1 MDSIKERE
9 KKLFNDWREEIGEEF
24 CINGGLQF
32 RGDYFLT
39 EASDGVCYW
48 DRKEG
53 NEEMLWNE
61 SSKRVLILT
70 KDLNEP
76 GDTWDIRIESCGRK
90 AVLADKK
97 NAPQIQYLNVGFY
110 RKLKRWVYGIF
121 KSTNEFDIPTFDYV
135 YRNSEELAKFYEQ
148 VPLVRINCK
157 MKSGVSTIS
166 NRELSSYI
174 NRDKDFLI
182 EQIKIYQPN
191 VIVCCGNQ
199 NGVNIILNQVVKD
212 IYPDLCKVENT
223 GEWVYYSK
231 ISDVLVIDSYHPSS
245 TINGDKWQYEE
256 FLKNFYQGVKE
267 VNFVFTPWVIY
278 GENDIK
284 PQKPC

>member
-24 CINGGLQF
+24 SINGGLQF

-174 NRDKDFLI
+174 NRDKDVLI

-199 NGVNIILNQVVKD
+199 NCVNIILNHF
-212 IYPDLCKVENT
+212 
-223 GEWVYYSK
+223 SK
-231 ISDVLVIDSYHPSS
+231 
-245 TINGDKWQYEE
+245 N
-256 FLKNFYQGVKE
+256 
-267 VNFVFTPWVIY
+267 
-278 GENDIK
+278 
-284 PQKPC
+284 